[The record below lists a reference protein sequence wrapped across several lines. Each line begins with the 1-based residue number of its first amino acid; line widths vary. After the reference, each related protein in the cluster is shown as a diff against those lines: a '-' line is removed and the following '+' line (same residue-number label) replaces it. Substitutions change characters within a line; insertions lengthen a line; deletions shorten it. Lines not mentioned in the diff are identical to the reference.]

1 MMDSEY
7 LMFKVHHGDQINR
20 ENICTYVSGDVADY
34 PDPFD
39 RDKMSFIEVDGVI
52 ESYGYGLGDLIYYRL
67 LSSDHDI
74 LKMVEYHI
82 GHGLVELYL
91 VSFGRVDVDVD
102 VDVRGEEDS
111 VDEEN
116 EEEYERQSI

>member
-1 MMDSEY
+1 
-7 LMFKVHHGDQINR
+7 
-20 ENICTYVSGDVADY
+20 
-34 PDPFD
+34 
-39 RDKMSFIEVDGVI
+39 
-52 ESYGYGLGDLIYYRL
+52 
-67 LSSDHDI
+67 
-74 LKMVEYHI
+74 MVEYHI

-102 VDVRGEEDS
+102 VRGEEDS